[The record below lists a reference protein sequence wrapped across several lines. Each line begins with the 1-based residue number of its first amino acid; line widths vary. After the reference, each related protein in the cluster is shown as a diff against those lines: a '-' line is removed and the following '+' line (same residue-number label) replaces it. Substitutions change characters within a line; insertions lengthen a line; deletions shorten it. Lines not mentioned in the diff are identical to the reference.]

1 MDSGA
6 SWYMIGMLALLYD
19 VKSINGG
26 YVGFA
31 GTQGGRIVGEGILT
45 NGVITFDKVNYIAE
59 LENNLLSISQICD
72 KSVTIHFTKDECLI
86 LKTGFKIPEEMVLM
100 RALRE
105 NDLYVL
111 DMSIA
116 TTIYK
121 KAQCFVSKKKA
132 TEKES
137 IMWHRKMCHIHL
149 RKMNFLVHN
158 DLVDGVNLK
167 SFHLN
172 DDCFECKKGE
182 IASEKALEL
191 HQITFRKTPYGSF
204 WTSKC
209 EEHKWRTIFFSC
221 Y

>member
-6 SWYMIGMLALLYD
+6 SRHMTGMLALLYD

-45 NGVITFDKVNYIAE
+45 NGVVSFDKVNYIAE

-72 KSVTIHFTKDECLI
+72 KSFTVHFTKDECLI
-86 LKTGFKIPEEMVLM
+86 LKPVFKIPEEMVLM
-100 RALRE
+100 RAPRE
-105 NDLYVL
+105 NDLYIL
-111 DMSIA
+111 DMSVA
-116 TTIYK
+116 TTTDK
-121 KAQCFVSKKKA
+121 KAQCFVSKTKA

-137 IMWHRKMCHIHL
+137 IMWHRKMGHIHV

-158 DLVDGVNLK
+158 DLVEGVNLK

-172 DDCFECKKGE
+172 DDCIECKK
-182 IASEKALEL
+182 
-191 HQITFRKTPYGSF
+191 
-204 WTSKC
+204 
-209 EEHKWRTIFFSC
+209 
-221 Y
+221 